1 MDKSKNNN
9 FNSDFIKKYPLVFKK
24 YRPIKKIAN
33 GSISEIFSGINIQNK
48 EKVAIKIEKRNIM
61 NKKLESECYALFSL
75 RSIGIPKVLTFGYNK
90 EYDILIM
97 PLLGKTLLSIFESK
111 NLNYEFKDIC
121 LIAIQIIE
129 RIQWVHCRKII
140 HRDIKPD
147 NFLIG
152 LTDPQ
157 IIYLIDFGLSKK
169 YQSSVTGKHIK
180 CTKLKKF
187 TGTPLF
193 GSVNA
198 LMCMEQSRKDDLE
211 SIGYMLI
218 YFMKG
223 RLPWQ
228 GLKVDNKRINYF
240 KIGQMKKEILP
251 EVLCENLPV
260 EFKDYMKYVRSL
272 KFEETPNYSYLRN
285 LFVQLMKRQG
295 FEEGTCFFS
304 WINLD
309 NTNIRFLK
317 RQINLS
323 KKSSSRKRVI
333 SRIMSTLENS
343 KRSLSEKR
351 DEYLCGLANSNNYN
365 SGNIHESKDIY
376 KDHINR
382 YYFQEINKLNNET
395 ILGSSGIQ
403 NSFLKA
409 NYTMKENS
417 PEATYKNK
425 YCLNSISIPNNEN
438 NKGNSKILLNSPSN
452 YLNKDIKRKN
462 NNLYNLNNLNNYENM
477 KKSSNCMNFKG
488 KVQSPINIYNNNLV
502 KLNTNSSLYN
512 KNKSFLTSS
521 NYPHKRVSSINNC
534 QNQQTILI
542 TRNTLNNIQNM
553 NNNKSFHCKKKN
565 NNIIIINNNIYPSN
579 NNLSYS
585 NTTKDNQKKFYHKKD
600 SQKNNNI
607 SINNNNIR
615 TSRVINFNQRDLK
628 RIKLF
633 NIFSPQKNNDKKN
646 TKQNITIQP
655 YENIDNSP
663 FNNELEN
670 EINRFNQRYNYKQ
683 RNLNNNYKV
692 KKIKIPKMVRT
703 IQSTHN
709 KKYFYNKSS
718 KGKYNS
724 IHDGD
729 NNCIIY

>member
-9 FNSDFIKKYPLVFKK
+9 FNSNFIKKYPLVFKK

-33 GSISEIFSGINIQNK
+33 GSISEIFSGINIHNK
-48 EKVAIKIEKRNIM
+48 EKVAIKIEKRNII

-75 RSIGIPKVLTFGYNK
+75 RSIGIPKVLTFGHNK
-90 EYDILIM
+90 EYDILII
-97 PLLGKTLLSIFESK
+97 PLLSKTLLNIFQSK

-152 LTDPQ
+152 LNDPH

-180 CTKLKKF
+180 FTKLKKF

-223 RLPWQ
+223 RLPWE

-240 KIGQMKKEILP
+240 KIGQMKKDILP
-251 EVLCENLPV
+251 EVLCENLPS
-260 EFKDYMKYVRSL
+260 EFKDYMKYVRNL

-285 LFVQLMKRQG
+285 LFVQLMRKQG

-304 WINLD
+304 WINLN
-309 NTNIRFLK
+309 NTNIRILK

-333 SRIMSTLENS
+333 NRIMSNLEKS

-351 DEYLCGLANSNNYN
+351 DEYLCGLANSTNYN
-365 SGNIHESKDIY
+365 SGDIHDNKDNY
-376 KDHINR
+376 KDDINR
-382 YYFQEINKLNNET
+382 YYFNEINNINNET
-395 ILGSSGIQ
+395 LLGYSGIQ

-409 NYTMKENS
+409 NYTMKESS
-417 PEATYKNK
+417 PEITYKNK
-425 YCLNSISIPNNEN
+425 YSLNPISIPNYVN
-438 NKGNSKILLNSPSN
+438 NNDQILLNSPSN
-452 YLNKDIKRKN
+452 FLNQDIKRNKN
-462 NNLYNLNNLNNYENM
+462 NIFNCNNYENM
-477 KKSSNCMNFKG
+477 KKSSNCINFKG
-488 KVQSPINIYNNNLV
+488 KMQSPLNIYNSNLI
-502 KLNTNSSLYN
+502 KLNTNPNLCV
-512 KNKSFLTSS
+512 KNKSFLTTS
-521 NYPHKRVSSINNC
+521 NNPHKRVSSINNC
-534 QNQQTILI
+534 QNKQTILI
-542 TRNTLNNIQNM
+542 TKNTLNNIQNV
-553 NNNKSFHCKKKN
+553 NNNNSFRCKKKN

-579 NNLSYS
+579 SNLSYR
-585 NTTKDNQKKFYHKKD
+585 NANKENPKKYFHKNAP
-600 SQKNNNI
+600 QKNNNKI
-607 SINNNNIR
+607 SNNNIR
-615 TSRVINFNQRDLK
+615 TSRVININKRDLK
-628 RIKLF
+628 KIKFF
-633 NIFSPQKNNDKKN
+633 NIFSPQKNNEKN
-646 TKQNITIQP
+646 NAKQNITLQP
-655 YENIDNSP
+655 NLNMNNSP
-663 FNNELEN
+663 LNNELAN
-670 EINRFNQRYNYKQ
+670 EINKFNERYNYKQ
-683 RNLNNNYKV
+683 SNLNDNYKV

-709 KKYFYNKSS
+709 KKYFYNKSNKS
-718 KGKYNS
+718 KLNS
-724 IHDGD
+724 IHYGD
-729 NNCIIY
+729 NNCIIF

>member
-1 MDKSKNNN
+1 MDKSKNNK

-33 GSISEIFSGINIQNK
+33 GSISEIFSGINIHNK
-48 EKVAIKIEKRNIM
+48 ERVAIKIEKKNIL
-61 NKKLESECYALFSL
+61 NKNLESECYALFSL

-97 PLLGKTLLSIFESK
+97 PLLGKTLLNIFESK

-152 LTDPQ
+152 LTDPH

-169 YQSSVTGKHIK
+169 YQSSTTGKHIK
-180 CTKLKKF
+180 YTKIKKF
-187 TGTPLF
+187 IGTPLF

-228 GLKVDNKRINYF
+228 GLKVDNKRISYL
-240 KIGQMKKEILP
+240 KIGQMKKNILP
-251 EVLCENLPV
+251 EVLCENLPS
-260 EFKDYMKYVRSL
+260 EFRDYMKYVRNL

-285 LFVQLMKRQG
+285 LFVQLMRKQG
-295 FEEGTCFFS
+295 FEEGTIFFS
-304 WINLD
+304 WINLS
-309 NTNIRFLK
+309 NTNIRLLK

-333 SRIMSTLENS
+333 NRIMSSLENS

-351 DEYLCGLANSNNYN
+351 DEYLCGLSNSNNYN
-365 SGNIHESKDIY
+365 SGNIHENKDNY
-376 KDHINR
+376 KDDINR
-382 YYFQEINKLNNET
+382 YYFQEINKSNNET
-395 ILGSSGIQ
+395 LLGSSGIQ

-417 PEATYKNK
+417 PEITYKNK
-425 YCLNSISIPNNEN
+425 YYINSTSILNNAN
-438 NKGNSKILLNSPSN
+438 NKGNGKLLLNSPSN
-452 YLNKDIKRKN
+452 YLKQDIKRNKN
-462 NNLYNLNNLNNYENM
+462 YTNWNNYENM
-477 KKSSNCMNFKG
+477 KKSSNCINFKG
-488 KVQSPINIYNNNLV
+488 KVQSPINSYNNNLV
-502 KLNTNSSLYN
+502 KLNTNPNLYN
-512 KNKSFLTSS
+512 KNKSLVTSS
-521 NYPHKRVSSINNC
+521 NCPHKRVSSINNC

-542 TRNTLNNIQNM
+542 SRNALNNIKNK
-553 NNNKSFHCKKKN
+553 NNSNSFHCKKK

-579 NNLSYS
+579 NSLSFS
-585 NTTKDNQKKFYHKKD
+585 NSNKDNQKKIIHNK
-600 SQKNNNI
+600 NNI
-607 SINNNNIR
+607 STNNNNIR
-615 TSRVINFNQRDLK
+615 TSRVININQNDLK
-628 RIKLF
+628 RIKFF
-633 NIFSPQKNNDKKN
+633 NIFSPQKNDKKN
-646 TKQNITIQP
+646 IKQNITLQP
-655 YENIDNSP
+655 HENIDNSP
-663 FNNELEN
+663 INNELVD
-670 EINRFNQRYNYKQ
+670 EIKRFNERYNYKQ
-683 RNLNNNYKV
+683 SNLNDKYKV

-718 KGKYNS
+718 KGKYSS
-724 IHDGD
+724 IHYGD

>member
-1 MDKSKNNN
+1 MKMDKSKNNN
-9 FNSDFIKKYPLVFKK
+9 FNSDFIKKYPLIFKK
-24 YRPIKKIAN
+24 YRSIKKIAN
-33 GSISEIFSGINIQNK
+33 GSISEIFSGINIQNN

-97 PLLGKTLLSIFESK
+97 PLLGKTLLNIFESK

-152 LTDPQ
+152 LNDPE

-180 CTKLKKF
+180 YNKVKKF

-228 GLKVDNKRINYF
+228 GLKVDNKRINYL
-240 KIGQMKKEILP
+240 KIGQIKKDILP

-260 EFKDYMKYVRSL
+260 EFKDYMKYVRNL

-285 LFVQLMKRQG
+285 LFVQLIRRQG

-304 WINLD
+304 WINL
-309 NTNIRFLK
+309 NNANIRFLK

-333 SRIMSTLENS
+333 SRIMSNLENP
-343 KRSLSEKR
+343 KRSLSEKK
-351 DEYLCGLANSNNYN
+351 DEYLCGLANSINYN

-376 KDHINR
+376 KDSINR
-382 YYFQEINKLNNET
+382 YYFQDINKFNNET
-395 ILGSSGIQ
+395 SILGTSRIQ

-417 PEATYKNK
+417 PETTYKNK
-425 YCLNSISIPNNEN
+425 YYLNSISINNEN
-438 NKGNSKILLNSPSN
+438 NKGNRKILLNSPLN
-452 YLNKDIKRKN
+452 YLKQDTNRN
-462 NNLYNLNNLNNYENM
+462 NNYLFNWYNYESM
-477 KKSSNCMNFKG
+477 KQSSNCMNFKG
-488 KVQSPINIYNNNLV
+488 KVQSPINVYNNNSV
-502 KLNTNSSLYN
+502 KLNTNPNLYN
-512 KNKSFLTSS
+512 KNKSFLSSS
-521 NYPHKRVSSINNC
+521 NYPHKRVSSINNI

-542 TRNTLNNIQNM
+542 TRNTSNNIQNM

-579 NNLSYS
+579 NNLSYR
-585 NTTKDNQKKFYHKKD
+585 NTTKDNQKKFFHKND
-600 SQKNNNI
+600 PQKNNI
-607 SINNNNIR
+607 TTNNNNIR
-615 TSRVINFNQRDLK
+615 TSRVININQRDMK
-628 RIKLF
+628 RIKFF
-633 NIFSPQKNNDKKN
+633 NIFSPQKNKDKKN
-646 TKQNITIQP
+646 IKQNITLQP

-663 FNNELEN
+663 FNNELTN
-670 EINRFNQRYNYKQ
+670 EINKFNQRYNYKQ
-683 RNLNNNYKV
+683 RNLNDNYKV
-692 KKIKIPKMVRT
+692 KKIKIPKMVST

-709 KKYFYNKSS
+709 KKYFYSKNS

-724 IHDGD
+724 IHYSD

>member
-129 RIQWVHCRKII
+129 
-140 HRDIKPD
+140 
-147 NFLIG
+147 L
-152 LTDPQ
+152 
-157 IIYLIDFGLSKK
+157 
-169 YQSSVTGKHIK
+169 
-180 CTKLKKF
+180 TKLKKF

-228 GLKVDNKRINYF
+228 GLKVDNKRINYL
-240 KIGQMKKEILP
+240 KIGQIKKDIPP
-251 EVLCENLPV
+251 EVLCENLPT
-260 EFKDYMKYVRSL
+260 EFKDYIKYVRNL
-272 KFEETPNYSYLRN
+272 KFDETPNYTYLRN
-285 LFVQLMKRQG
+285 LFVQLMRKQG

-304 WINLD
+304 WINLN

-333 SRIMSTLENS
+333 NRIMSNLENS

-351 DEYLCGLANSNNYN
+351 DEYLCGLSNSNKYN
-365 SGNIHESKDIY
+365 SGNIHENKDIY
-376 KDHINR
+376 KEDINR
-382 YYFQEINKLNNET
+382 YYFQKINKSNNET

-403 NSFLKA
+403 TSFLKA

-425 YCLNSISIPNNEN
+425 FCLNAISVPTNAN
-438 NKGNSKILLNSPSN
+438 NKGNDILFLNSPSN
-452 YLNKDIKRKN
+452 CLKQDKKKNKN
-462 NNLYNLNNLNNYENM
+462 NFFNLNNYENM
-477 KKSSNCMNFKG
+477 KKSQNCINFKGKG

-502 KLNTNSSLYN
+502 KLNTNPNLCN
-512 KNKSFLTSS
+512 KNKSFLNSS
-521 NYPHKRVSSINNC
+521 NCPHKRVSSINNC

-542 TRNTLNNIQNM
+542 SRNNLNNIQNM
-553 NNNKSFHCKKKN
+553 NNNNSFHCKKKN

-579 NNLSYS
+579 GNLSY
-585 NTTKDNQKKFYHKKD
+585 NNNNKDNQKKVFHKKD
-600 SQKNNNI
+600 LQKSSI
-607 SINNNNIR
+607 STNNNNIR
-615 TSRVINFNQRDLK
+615 TSRIININQRDLK
-628 RIKLF
+628 RINFF
-633 NIFSPQKNNDKKN
+633 NIFSPKKNNDKKN
-646 TKQNITIQP
+646 IKQNITLQP
-655 YENIDNSP
+655 NEHVDHSP
-663 FNNELEN
+663 FNNELVN
-670 EINRFNQRYNYKQ
+670 EIKRFNDRYNYKQ
-683 RNLNNNYKV
+683 SNLNDNYRV

-724 IHDGD
+724 IHYGD

>member
-1 MDKSKNNN
+1 MKMDKSKNNK

-33 GSISEIFSGINIQNK
+33 GSISEIFSGINIHNK
-48 EKVAIKIEKRNIM
+48 ERVAIKIEKKNIL

-97 PLLGKTLLSIFESK
+97 PLLGKTLLNIFESK

-152 LTDPQ
+152 LTDPH

-169 YQSSVTGKHIK
+169 YQSSTTGKHIK
-180 CTKLKKF
+180 YTKLKKF
-187 TGTPLF
+187 IGTPLF

-228 GLKVDNKRINYF
+228 GLKVDNKRINYL
-240 KIGQMKKEILP
+240 KIGQMKKNILP
-251 EVLCENLPV
+251 EVLCENLPS
-260 EFKDYMKYVRSL
+260 EFRDYMKYVRNL

-285 LFVQLMKRQG
+285 LFVQLMRKQG
-295 FEEGTCFFS
+295 FEEGTIFFS
-304 WINLD
+304 WINLS
-309 NTNIRFLK
+309 NTNIRLLK

-333 SRIMSTLENS
+333 NRIMSSLENS

-351 DEYLCGLANSNNYN
+351 DEYLCGLSNSNNYN
-365 SGNIHESKDIY
+365 SGNIHENKDNY
-376 KDHINR
+376 KDDINR
-382 YYFQEINKLNNET
+382 YYFQEINKSNNET
-395 ILGSSGIQ
+395 LLGSSGIQ

-417 PEATYKNK
+417 PEITYKNK
-425 YCLNSISIPNNEN
+425 YYINSTSILNNAN
-438 NKGNSKILLNSPSN
+438 NKGNGKLLLNSPSN
-452 YLNKDIKRKN
+452 YLKQDIKRNKN
-462 NNLYNLNNLNNYENM
+462 YTNWNNYENM
-477 KKSSNCMNFKG
+477 KKSSNCINFKG
-488 KVQSPINIYNNNLV
+488 KVQSPINSYNNNLV
-502 KLNTNSSLYN
+502 KLNTNPNLYN
-512 KNKSFLTSS
+512 KNKSLVTSS
-521 NYPHKRVSSINNC
+521 NCPHKRVSSINNC

-542 TRNTLNNIQNM
+542 SRNALNNIKNK
-553 NNNKSFHCKKKN
+553 NNSNSFHCKKK

-579 NNLSYS
+579 NSLSFS
-585 NTTKDNQKKFYHKKD
+585 NSNKDNQKKIIHNK
-600 SQKNNNI
+600 NNI
-607 SINNNNIR
+607 STNNNNIR
-615 TSRVINFNQRDLK
+615 TSRVININQNDLK
-628 RIKLF
+628 RIKFF
-633 NIFSPQKNNDKKN
+633 NIFSPQKNDKKN
-646 TKQNITIQP
+646 IKQNITLQP
-655 YENIDNSP
+655 HENIDNSP
-663 FNNELEN
+663 INNELVD
-670 EINRFNQRYNYKQ
+670 EIKRFNERYNYKQ
-683 RNLNNNYKV
+683 SNLNDKYKV

-718 KGKYNS
+718 KGKYSS
-724 IHDGD
+724 IHNGD

>member
-9 FNSDFIKKYPLVFKK
+9 FNSDFIKKYPLIFKK

-33 GSISEIFSGINIQNK
+33 GSISEIFSGINIHSK
-48 EKVAIKIEKRNIM
+48 ERVAIKIEKRNIL

-75 RSIGIPKVLTFGYNK
+75 RNIGIPKVLTFGYNK

-97 PLLGKTLLSIFESK
+97 PLLGKTLLNIFESK

-152 LTDPQ
+152 LTDPF

-169 YQSSVTGKHIK
+169 YQSSTTGKHIK
-180 CTKLKKF
+180 YTKLKKF

-228 GLKVDNKRINYF
+228 GLKVDNKRINYL
-240 KIGQMKKEILP
+240 KIGQMKRSILP
-251 EVLCENLPV
+251 EVLCENLPS
-260 EFKDYMKYVRSL
+260 EFKDYMKYVRNL

-285 LFVQLMKRQG
+285 LFVQLMRKQG
-295 FEEGTCFFS
+295 FEEGTIFFS
-304 WINLD
+304 WINLS
-309 NTNIRFLK
+309 NTNLRFLK
-317 RQINLS
+317 REINLS

-333 SRIMSTLENS
+333 NRIMSSLENS

-351 DEYLCGLANSNNYN
+351 DEDLCGLSNSNNYN
-365 SGNIHESKDIY
+365 SGNIHESKDNY
-376 KDHINR
+376 KDGINR
-382 YYFQEINKLNNET
+382 YYFQEFNRLNNET
-395 ILGSSGIQ
+395 PLGSSGIQ

-409 NYTMKENS
+409 NYTIKENS
-417 PEATYKNK
+417 PEITYKNK
-425 YCLNSISIPNNEN
+425 YCLNSTSILNNAN
-438 NKGNSKILLNSPSN
+438 NKGNGKILLNSPSN
-452 YLNKDIKRKN
+452 YIKQDIKRNKN
-462 NNLYNLNNLNNYENM
+462 NLSNWNNYENM
-477 KKSSNCMNFKG
+477 KKSSNCINFKG
-488 KVQSPINIYNNNLV
+488 KVQSPINVYNNNLV
-502 KLNTNSSLYN
+502 KLNIDPNLYN

-521 NYPHKRVSSINNC
+521 NCPHKRVSSINNC

-542 TRNTLNNIQNM
+542 SRNTLNNIKNK
-553 NNNKSFHCKKKN
+553 NNSNSFHCNKK
-565 NNIIIINNNIYPSN
+565 NNIIIINNNIYPLNNSLSYN
-579 NNLSYS
+579 NN
-585 NTTKDNQKKFYHKKD
+585 NKDNQKKNIHNK
-600 SQKNNNI
+600 NNI
-607 SINNNNIR
+607 STNKNNIR
-615 TSRVINFNQRDLK
+615 TSRVININQGDLK
-628 RIKLF
+628 RIKFF
-633 NIFSPQKNNDKKN
+633 NIFSPHKNDKKN
-646 TKQNITIQP
+646 IKQNITLQP
-655 YENIDNSP
+655 HENKDNSP
-663 FNNELEN
+663 INNELVN
-670 EINRFNQRYNYKQ
+670 EIKRFNERYNYKQ
-683 RNLNNNYKV
+683 SNLNDNYKV

-718 KGKYNS
+718 KGKYSS
-724 IHDGD
+724 IHYGD

>member
-9 FNSDFIKKYPLVFKK
+9 FNSDFIKKYPLIFKK

-33 GSISEIFSGINIQNK
+33 GSISEIILSINIQNK

-97 PLLGKTLLSIFESK
+97 PLLGKTLLNIFESK

-152 LTDPQ
+152 LNDPQ

-180 CTKLKKF
+180 YTKVKKF
-187 TGTPLF
+187 IGTPLF

-198 LMCMEQSRKDDLE
+198 LKCMEQSRKDDLE

-228 GLKVDNKRINYF
+228 GLKVDNKRINYL
-240 KIGQMKKEILP
+240 KIGQIKKDILP

-260 EFKDYMKYVRSL
+260 EFKDYMKYVRNL

-285 LFVQLMKRQG
+285 LFVQLMRRQG

-304 WINLD
+304 WINL
-309 NTNIRFLK
+309 NNANIRFLK

-323 KKSSSRKRVI
+323 KKSSSKKRVI
-333 SRIMSTLENS
+333 SRIMSNLENS
-343 KRSLSEKR
+343 KRSLSEKK
-351 DEYLCGLANSNNYN
+351 DEYLCGLANSKNYN

-376 KDHINR
+376 KDNINR
-382 YYFQEINKLNNET
+382 YYFQEINKSNNET
-395 ILGSSGIQ
+395 ILGNSEIQ
-403 NSFLKA
+403 NSFLKN

-417 PEATYKNK
+417 PETTYKNN
-425 YCLNSISIPNNEN
+425 YYLNSISIPNNEN
-438 NKGNSKILLNSPSN
+438 NKGNSKILLDSPSN
-452 YLNKDIKRKN
+452 YLKQDTKRN
-462 NNLYNLNNLNNYENM
+462 NNYLFNWNNYENM
-477 KKSSNCMNFKG
+477 KQSSNCMNFKG
-488 KVQSPINIYNNNLV
+488 KVQSPINVYNNNLV
-502 KLNTNSSLYN
+502 KLNTNPNLYN
-512 KNKSFLTSS
+512 KNKSFLSSS
-521 NYPHKRVSSINNC
+521 NFPHKRVSSINNF

-585 NTTKDNQKKFYHKKD
+585 NTTKDNQKKFFNKKD
-600 SQKNNNI
+600 PKKNNI
-607 SINNNNIR
+607 TTNNNNIR
-615 TSRVINFNQRDLK
+615 TSRVININQRDLK
-628 RIKLF
+628 RIKFLS
-633 NIFSPQKNNDKKN
+633 IFSPQKNKDKKN
-646 TKQNITIQP
+646 IKQNITLQP

-663 FNNELEN
+663 FNNELAN

-683 RNLNNNYKV
+683 RNLNDNYKA

-709 KKYFYNKSS
+709 KKYFYNKNS

-724 IHDGD
+724 IHFGD

>member
-1 MDKSKNNN
+1 MKMDKSKNNK

-33 GSISEIFSGINIQNK
+33 GSISEIFSGINIHSK
-48 EKVAIKIEKRNIM
+48 ERVAIKIEKKNIL

-97 PLLGKTLLSIFESK
+97 PLLGKTLLNIFESK

-152 LTDPQ
+152 LTDPH

-169 YQSSVTGKHIK
+169 YQSSTTGKHIK
-180 CTKLKKF
+180 YTKLKKF
-187 TGTPLF
+187 IGTPLF

-228 GLKVDNKRINYF
+228 GLKVDNKRISYL
-240 KIGQMKKEILP
+240 KIGQMKKNILP
-251 EVLCENLPV
+251 EVLCENLPS
-260 EFKDYMKYVRSL
+260 EFRDYMKYVRNL

-285 LFVQLMKRQG
+285 LFVQLMRKQG
-295 FEEGTCFFS
+295 FEEGTIFFS
-304 WINLD
+304 WINLS
-309 NTNIRFLK
+309 NTNIRLLK

-333 SRIMSTLENS
+333 NRIMSSLENS

-351 DEYLCGLANSNNYN
+351 DEYLCGLSNSNNYN
-365 SGNIHESKDIY
+365 SGNIHENKDNY
-376 KDHINR
+376 KDDINR
-382 YYFQEINKLNNET
+382 YYFQEINKSNNET
-395 ILGSSGIQ
+395 LLGSSGIQ

-417 PEATYKNK
+417 PEITYKNK
-425 YCLNSISIPNNEN
+425 YYINSTSILNNAN
-438 NKGNSKILLNSPSN
+438 NKGNGKLLLNSPSN
-452 YLNKDIKRKN
+452 YLKQDIKRNKN
-462 NNLYNLNNLNNYENM
+462 YTNWNNYENM
-477 KKSSNCMNFKG
+477 KKSSNCINFKG
-488 KVQSPINIYNNNLV
+488 KVQSPINSYNNNLV
-502 KLNTNSSLYN
+502 KLNTNPNLYN
-512 KNKSFLTSS
+512 KNKSLVTSS
-521 NYPHKRVSSINNC
+521 NCPHKRVSSINNC

-542 TRNTLNNIQNM
+542 SRNALNNIKNK
-553 NNNKSFHCKKKN
+553 NNSNSFHCKKK

-579 NNLSYS
+579 NSLSFS
-585 NTTKDNQKKFYHKKD
+585 NSNKDNQKKIIHNK
-600 SQKNNNI
+600 NNI
-607 SINNNNIR
+607 STNNNNIR
-615 TSRVINFNQRDLK
+615 TSRVININQNDLK
-628 RIKLF
+628 RIKFF
-633 NIFSPQKNNDKKN
+633 NIFSPQKNDKKN
-646 TKQNITIQP
+646 IKQNITLQP
-655 YENIDNSP
+655 HENIDNSP
-663 FNNELEN
+663 INNELVD
-670 EINRFNQRYNYKQ
+670 EIKRFNERYNYKQ
-683 RNLNNNYKV
+683 SNLNDKYKV

-718 KGKYNS
+718 KGKYSS
-724 IHDGD
+724 IHNGD

>member
-61 NKKLESECYALFSL
+61 NKKLESECYSLFSL

-152 LTDPQ
+152 LNDPH

-180 CTKLKKF
+180 LTKLKKF

-211 SIGYMLI
+211 SIGYMLV

-228 GLKVDNKRINYF
+228 GLKVDNKKINYL
-240 KIGQMKKEILP
+240 KIGQIKKDILP
-251 EVLCENLPV
+251 EVLCENLPT
-260 EFKDYMKYVRSL
+260 EFKDYIKYVRNL

-285 LFVQLMKRQG
+285 LFVQLMRKQG

-304 WINLD
+304 WINLN

-333 SRIMSTLENS
+333 NRIMSNLENS

-351 DEYLCGLANSNNYN
+351 DEYLCGLSNSNNYN
-365 SGNIHESKDIY
+365 SGNIHENKDIY
-376 KDHINR
+376 KDNINR
-382 YYFQEINKLNNET
+382 YYFQDINKSNNET

-403 NSFLKA
+403 TSFLKA

-425 YCLNSISIPNNEN
+425 YCLNSISIPNNAN
-438 NKGNSKILLNSPSN
+438 NKGNGTLLLNSPSN
-452 YLNKDIKRKN
+452 CLKQDKKKNKNYLF
-462 NNLYNLNNLNNYENM
+462 NLNNYENM
-477 KKSSNCMNFKG
+477 KKSQNCINFKGKG

-502 KLNTNSSLYN
+502 KLNTNPNLYN

-542 TRNTLNNIQNM
+542 SRNNLNNIQNM
-553 NNNKSFHCKKKN
+553 NNNNSFHCKKKN
-565 NNIIIINNNIYPSN
+565 NNIIIINNNIYPSK
-579 NNLSYS
+579 NNLSY
-585 NTTKDNQKKFYHKKD
+585 NNNNNKDNQKKIFHKKD
-600 SQKNNNI
+600 LQKNSI
-607 SINNNNIR
+607 STNNNNIR
-615 TSRVINFNQRDLK
+615 TSRIININQRDLK
-628 RIKLF
+628 RIKFF
-633 NIFSPQKNNDKKN
+633 NIFSPQKNNDKK
-646 TKQNITIQP
+646 TIKQNITLQP
-655 YENIDNSP
+655 NEHIDNSP
-663 FNNELEN
+663 FNNELVN
-670 EINRFNQRYNYKQ
+670 EIKRFNDRYNYKQ
-683 RNLNNNYKV
+683 SNLNDNYKV

-724 IHDGD
+724 IHYGD

>member
-1 MDKSKNNN
+1 MKMDKSKNNN
-9 FNSDFIKKYPLVFKK
+9 FNSDFIKKYPLIFKK
-24 YRPIKKIAN
+24 YCPIKKIAN

-97 PLLGKTLLSIFESK
+97 PLLGKTLLNIFESK

-152 LTDPQ
+152 LNDPQ

-180 CTKLKKF
+180 YTKVKKF
-187 TGTPLF
+187 IGTPLF

-198 LMCMEQSRKDDLE
+198 LKCMEQSRKDDLE

-228 GLKVDNKRINYF
+228 GLKVDNKRINYL
-240 KIGQMKKEILP
+240 KIGQIKKDILP

-260 EFKDYMKYVRSL
+260 EFKDYMKYVRNL

-285 LFVQLMKRQG
+285 LFVQLMRRQG

-304 WINLD
+304 WINL
-309 NTNIRFLK
+309 NNANIRFLK

-323 KKSSSRKRVI
+323 KKSSSKKRVI
-333 SRIMSTLENS
+333 SRIMSNLENS
-343 KRSLSEKR
+343 KRSLSEKK
-351 DEYLCGLANSNNYN
+351 DEYLCGLANSKNYN

-376 KDHINR
+376 KDNINR
-382 YYFQEINKLNNET
+382 YYFQEINKSNNET
-395 ILGSSGIQ
+395 ILGNSEIQ
-403 NSFLKA
+403 NSFLKN

-417 PEATYKNK
+417 PETTYKNN
-425 YCLNSISIPNNEN
+425 YYLNSISIPNNEN
-438 NKGNSKILLNSPSN
+438 NKGNSKILLDSPSN
-452 YLNKDIKRKN
+452 YLKQDTKRN
-462 NNLYNLNNLNNYENM
+462 NNYLFNWNNYENM
-477 KKSSNCMNFKG
+477 KQSSNCMNFKG
-488 KVQSPINIYNNNLV
+488 KVQSPINVYNNNLV
-502 KLNTNSSLYN
+502 KLNTNPNLYN
-512 KNKSFLTSS
+512 KNKSFLSSS
-521 NYPHKRVSSINNC
+521 NFPHKRVSSINNF

-553 NNNKSFHCKKKN
+553 NNKSFHCKKKN

-585 NTTKDNQKKFYHKKD
+585 NTTKDNQKKFFNKKD
-600 SQKNNNI
+600 PKKNNI
-607 SINNNNIR
+607 TTNNNNIR
-615 TSRVINFNQRDLK
+615 TSRVININQRDLK
-628 RIKLF
+628 RIKFL
-633 NIFSPQKNNDKKN
+633 NIFSPQKNKDKKN
-646 TKQNITIQP
+646 IKQNITLQP

-663 FNNELEN
+663 FNNELAN

-683 RNLNNNYKV
+683 RNLNDNYKA

-709 KKYFYNKSS
+709 KKYFYNKNS

-724 IHDGD
+724 IHFGD